1 MNPSFCEDDCD
12 TDYYYYYYYYVG
24 VGVVFSSRL
33 DGDEHTCRSCLVLL
47 LLLLLLSSFSTTCS
61 CIFSRTKPREVFSP
75 ISSFHREA
83 WSSVV
88 SRSAKPRVARGKTT
102 FPICFVSYNFIFLLW
117 RFVPKNKR
125 DYSFCVTDCL
135 YYELCPKHSILRP
148 NNALFLCFFRIKNFY
163 SCVLVTDYSIIKR
176 NHHHHHR
183 QNVTPAYRRD
193 TTHSKPAIRAIE
205 TKEYLPSI
213 ARETERE
220 TERQRDRVKN
230 GNDSD
235 ERRRKGEIGATWV
248 ASFGVRLWGRRVRD
262 NQRLAVLM
270 VGFRIIL
277 STMLL
282 SFS

>member
-1 MNPSFCEDDCD
+1 MSKA
-12 TDYYYYYYYYVG
+12 
-24 VGVVFSSRL
+24 
-33 DGDEHTCRSCLVLL
+33 LL
-47 LLLLLLSSFSTTCS
+47 
-61 CIFSRTKPREVFSP
+61 
-75 ISSFHREA
+75 
-83 WSSVV
+83 
-88 SRSAKPRVARGKTT
+88 
-102 FPICFVSYNFIFLLW
+102 
-117 RFVPKNKR
+117 
-125 DYSFCVTDCL
+125 
-135 YYELCPKHSILRP
+135 LRP
-148 NNALFLCFFRIKNFY
+148 NNALFLCFCIKNFY

-193 TTHSKPAIRAIE
+193 TTRSKPAIRAIE
-205 TKEYLPSI
+205 TKEYLQSR
-213 ARETERE
+213 ARQ
-220 TERQRDRVKN
+220 RQRDRVKN
-230 GNDSD
+230 GTDSD

>member
-12 TDYYYYYYYYVG
+12 TDYYYYYYYVG

-33 DGDEHTCRSCLVLL
+33 DDDEHTCRSCLVLL

-135 YYELCPKHSILRP
+135 YYELCPKHYSVQIM
-148 NNALFLCFFRIKNFY
+148 LF
-163 SCVLVTDYSIIKR
+163 CVFV
-176 NHHHHHR
+176 
-183 QNVTPAYRRD
+183 
-193 TTHSKPAIRAIE
+193 SKIFTRAC
-205 TKEYLPSI
+205 S
-213 ARETERE
+213 
-220 TERQRDRVKN
+220 
-230 GNDSD
+230 
-235 ERRRKGEIGATWV
+235 
-248 ASFGVRLWGRRVRD
+248 
-262 NQRLAVLM
+262 
-270 VGFRIIL
+270 
-277 STMLL
+277 
-282 SFS
+282 

>member
-33 DGDEHTCRSCLVLL
+33 DGDEHTCRSCLV

-102 FPICFVSYNFIFLLW
+102 FPICFVSYNFIYYLLW

-125 DYSFCVTDCL
+125 DYLHTPVSLTVTTNCVQST
-135 YYELCPKHSILRP
+135 
-148 NNALFLCFFRIKNFY
+148 
-163 SCVLVTDYSIIKR
+163 
-176 NHHHHHR
+176 
-183 QNVTPAYRRD
+183 TP
-193 TTHSKPAIRAIE
+193 SK
-205 TKEYLPSI
+205 
-213 ARETERE
+213 
-220 TERQRDRVKN
+220 
-230 GNDSD
+230 
-235 ERRRKGEIGATWV
+235 
-248 ASFGVRLWGRRVRD
+248 
-262 NQRLAVLM
+262 
-270 VGFRIIL
+270 
-277 STMLL
+277 
-282 SFS
+282 

>member
-1 MNPSFCEDDCD
+1 M
-12 TDYYYYYYYYVG
+12 G
-24 VGVVFSSRL
+24 
-33 DGDEHTCRSCLVLL
+33 
-47 LLLLLLSSFSTTCS
+47 
-61 CIFSRTKPREVFSP
+61 
-75 ISSFHREA
+75 
-83 WSSVV
+83 
-88 SRSAKPRVARGKTT
+88 
-102 FPICFVSYNFIFLLW
+102 
-117 RFVPKNKR
+117 
-125 DYSFCVTDCL
+125 
-135 YYELCPKHSILRP
+135 
-148 NNALFLCFFRIKNFY
+148 
-163 SCVLVTDYSIIKR
+163 IIKR

-230 GNDSD
+230 GTDSD

-270 VGFRIIL
+270 ENVELGVKSCKRRRHLVDGEWKNVHGMETRFVRGKIFARNVQALELCKFCSTTEQLWVSQVSLRQIRIWRHWVREE
-277 STMLL
+277 
-282 SFS
+282 

>member
-33 DGDEHTCRSCLVLL
+33 DDDEHTCRSCLVLL

-102 FPICFVSYNFIFLLW
+102 FPICFVYNFIYFLLW

-125 DYSFCVTDCL
+125 DYLHTPVSLTVTTNCVQST
-135 YYELCPKHSILRP
+135 
-148 NNALFLCFFRIKNFY
+148 
-163 SCVLVTDYSIIKR
+163 
-176 NHHHHHR
+176 
-183 QNVTPAYRRD
+183 TP
-193 TTHSKPAIRAIE
+193 SK
-205 TKEYLPSI
+205 
-213 ARETERE
+213 
-220 TERQRDRVKN
+220 
-230 GNDSD
+230 
-235 ERRRKGEIGATWV
+235 
-248 ASFGVRLWGRRVRD
+248 
-262 NQRLAVLM
+262 
-270 VGFRIIL
+270 
-277 STMLL
+277 
-282 SFS
+282 

>member
-1 MNPSFCEDDCD
+1 MSKA
-12 TDYYYYYYYYVG
+12 
-24 VGVVFSSRL
+24 
-33 DGDEHTCRSCLVLL
+33 LL
-47 LLLLLLSSFSTTCS
+47 
-61 CIFSRTKPREVFSP
+61 
-75 ISSFHREA
+75 
-83 WSSVV
+83 
-88 SRSAKPRVARGKTT
+88 
-102 FPICFVSYNFIFLLW
+102 
-117 RFVPKNKR
+117 
-125 DYSFCVTDCL
+125 
-135 YYELCPKHSILRP
+135 LRP
-148 NNALFLCFFRIKNFY
+148 NNALFLCFCIKNFY

-193 TTHSKPAIRAIE
+193 TTRSKPAIRAIE
-205 TKEYLPSI
+205 TKEYLQSR
-213 ARETERE
+213 ARQRQRDGE

-230 GNDSD
+230 GTDSD
-235 ERRRKGEIGATWV
+235 ERRGKGEIGATWV

>member
-12 TDYYYYYYYYVG
+12 TDYYYYYYYVG

-47 LLLLLLSSFSTTCS
+47 LLSSSFSTTCS

-102 FPICFVSYNFIFLLW
+102 FPICFVSYNFIFL
-117 RFVPKNKR
+117 FF
-125 DYSFCVTDCL
+125 YSGVSFQKIKETTYIL
-135 YYELCPKHSILRP
+135 LCHWLSLRTVSKALLRP
-148 NNALFLCFFRIKNFY
+148 NNALLCFCIKNFY
-163 SCVLVTDYSIIKR
+163 SCVLVTDYSIKR
-176 NHHHHHR
+176 NHHHHR

-193 TTHSKPAIRAIE
+193 TTRSKPAIRAIE

-220 TERQRDRVKN
+220 RERETDRQSLKN
-230 GNDSD
+230 H
-235 ERRRKGEIGATWV
+235 
-248 ASFGVRLWGRRVRD
+248 
-262 NQRLAVLM
+262 
-270 VGFRIIL
+270 
-277 STMLL
+277 
-282 SFS
+282 

>member
-12 TDYYYYYYYYVG
+12 TDYYYYYYVG

-47 LLLLLLSSFSTTCS
+47 LLLSSSFSTTCS

-75 ISSFHREA
+75 ISSFHRGEA

-148 NNALFLCFFRIKNFY
+148 HNALFLCFFRIKNFY

-193 TTHSKPAIRAIE
+193 TTRSKPARRAIE

-213 ARETERE
+213 ARETETE
-220 TERQRDRVKN
+220 TE
-230 GNDSD
+230 
-235 ERRRKGEIGATWV
+235 
-248 ASFGVRLWGRRVRD
+248 
-262 NQRLAVLM
+262 
-270 VGFRIIL
+270 
-277 STMLL
+277 
-282 SFS
+282 

>member
-12 TDYYYYYYYYVG
+12 TDYYYYVG

-61 CIFSRTKPREVFSP
+61 YIFSRTKPREVFSP

-125 DYSFCVTDCL
+125 DYSFCVTDCH
-135 YYELCPKHSILRP
+135 YELCPKHYYSVQIM
-148 NNALFLCFFRIKNFY
+148 LFF
-163 SCVLVTDYSIIKR
+163 CVFV
-176 NHHHHHR
+176 
-183 QNVTPAYRRD
+183 
-193 TTHSKPAIRAIE
+193 SKIFTRAC
-205 TKEYLPSI
+205 S
-213 ARETERE
+213 
-220 TERQRDRVKN
+220 
-230 GNDSD
+230 
-235 ERRRKGEIGATWV
+235 
-248 ASFGVRLWGRRVRD
+248 
-262 NQRLAVLM
+262 
-270 VGFRIIL
+270 
-277 STMLL
+277 
-282 SFS
+282 